1 MTYSMLL
8 SSHRLLKVLYVLA
21 ALAIAAAF
29 LRPQLGA
36 NTYRRVEGWL
46 RGLAANR
53 RKAMLTAAL
62 FPLLVRAA
70 ILPWY
75 PPPPPQI
82 HDEFSYL
89 LQADTFAHGRV
100 ANPTPPFWQHFE
112 SEYVLLQPTYASQY
126 QPAQGIV
133 LAIGEVIFS
142 HPWLGVWISIGVMC
156 ATLVWALSYIVPAGW
171 ALFGGL
177 IAGLQFGIFGLWM
190 NSYFGGAVAATA
202 GALIAGSLVRMRH
215 QGKGA
220 SSAALC
226 AFGIIVL
233 FASRPFE
240 AVLWSLVSLASLKW
254 GFDRKNV
261 VVNFRPIVVSFALVF
276 VAGSGLL
283 AWYNWRITGNPAN
296 PPYLAYQRIYGTPQ
310 PFWWQPPLQVSSFD
324 FPEIRNNYLNQRRLY
339 ENRYSPKAILIA
351 ERDRLRDFWRFFIG
365 PFLTPALFFLPAVFR
380 DRRIRPWLWIS
391 VPFILDKATYHA
403 WFPAQNAPATIL
415 VLIVVVQ
422 CWRHMFVWWRTRR
435 VGMAI
440 SRQLVAAC
448 CLTVVLG
455 SLGRAVEPVL
465 PESLRHLPPI
475 WESLYPARR
484 LRDDV
489 NAKLESYPGKHL
501 VFVKYAAGHC
511 FCEEWVFN
519 SAEIAQQRI
528 VYARP
533 YTLESDVGLARAL
546 PDHDV
551 WVVEPD
557 NKPYRLYRMDG
568 ADLTALYR
576 DPRIDE
582 KGSPAGINDVFDL
595 PQHQSASDLP

>member
-1 MTYSMLL
+1 MLL
-8 SSHRLLKVLYVLA
+8 SSHRLLKVLYVLVGL
-21 ALAIAAAF
+21 ALAIA
-29 LRPQLGA
+29 LLKPGLGA
-36 NTYRRVEGWL
+36 RTFGRIERFGRRM
-46 RGLAANR
+46 AASR
-53 RKAMLTAAL
+53 RRAMLTAAL

-70 ILPWY
+70 MLPWY

-100 ANPTPPFWQHFE
+100 TNATPPYWQHFE

-126 QPAQGIV
+126 QPAQGLV
-133 LAIGEVIFS
+133 LAIGQVVFR
-142 HPWLGVWISIGVMC
+142 HPWFGVWIGIGIMC
-156 ATLVWALSYIVPAGW
+156 ASLVWALSYIMPLGW
-171 ALFGGL
+171 ALFGGM

-202 GALIAGSLVRMRH
+202 GALIAGSLMRVRIP
-215 QGKGA
+215 GKGA

-240 AVLWSLVSLASLKW
+240 ALLWLLISIAFLIRRRTGNMA
-254 GFDRKNV
+254 
-261 VVNFRPIVVSFALVF
+261 VSFALVF
-276 VAGSGLL
+276 LAGSGAL

-310 PFWWQPPLQVSSFD
+310 PFWWEPPLQVSNFD

-365 PFLTPALFFLPAVFR
+365 PFLTPALIFLPAVFR

-391 VPFILDKATYHA
+391 IPFILDKATYHA

-415 VLIVVVQ
+415 ILIVVVQ

-435 VGMAI
+435 TGVAI

-465 PESLRHLPPI
+465 PPGLRHLPPI

-489 NAKLESYPGKHL
+489 TAKLETRPGKHL
-501 VFVKYAAGHC
+501 LFVKYSPGHC

-519 SAEIAQQRI
+519 SADIAQQRI

-533 YTLESDVGLARAL
+533 YTPESDVGLARTL
-546 PDHDV
+546 SDHDV

-557 NKPYRLYRMDG
+557 EKPYRLYRLDTSN
-568 ADLTALYR
+568 LTAMYDL
-576 DPRIDE
+576 
-582 KGSPAGINDVFDL
+582 FDL
-595 PQHQSASDLP
+595 PQHTGASDLP